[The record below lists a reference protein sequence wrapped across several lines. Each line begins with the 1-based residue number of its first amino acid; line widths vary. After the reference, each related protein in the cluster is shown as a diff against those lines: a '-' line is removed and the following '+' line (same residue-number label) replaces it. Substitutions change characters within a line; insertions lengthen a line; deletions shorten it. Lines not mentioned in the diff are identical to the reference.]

1 MDFTDIWLQ
10 KCYFDKQHYQ
20 ILYGI
25 QTLSSV
31 IYRYFLREVME
42 MSNLIY

>member
-20 ILYGI
+20 ICYGI
-25 QTLSSV
+25 QILSSV
-31 IYRYFLREVME
+31 IHFLLEVME